1 MSKSPGEFDPIGV
14 VVDWIDACRHR
25 QLSTLLDLYDAAA
38 IVECCEGGRFRG
50 RAEVERYWRPKLIGS
65 GPSAFEIDA
74 LMPEVGG
81 VSLDYRSHDG
91 KSVRTHFRFSECGK
105 IVHTACAPVHRD
117 APDWA
122 AA

>member
-1 MSKSPGEFDPIGV
+1 MSKSPGEFDPIGI

-25 QLSTLLDLYDAAA
+25 QLSTLVELYDAAA
-38 IVECCEGGRFRG
+38 VVDCCEGGRFRG

-81 VSLDYRSHDG
+81 VSLDYRGHDG
-91 KSVRTHFRFSECGK
+91 KAGS
-105 IVHTACAPVHRD
+105 D
-117 APDWA
+117 AFPIQRARQDHSYRLRA
-122 AA
+122 GSTRRP